1 VALRSRAANH
11 DGMTERGGGS
21 YWLLVRG
28 RGERRLEAEV
38 RRDELRAHSSTRR
51 PAVRA
56 GDRALLY
63 AAGWQVLF
71 GAARVTGDPEE
82 DPERVRWRWRFPI
95 EPEVAL
101 ADLREAPPVQAA
113 GVRTTSLGRHSY
125 IRLTEEQF
133 RAGRAAVVAAI
144 VAAGYDRIADRFAAW
159 QRGIRGSQR
168 LEWLGRL
175 LALLPAQ
182 PDVAEL
188 GVGAGVRSSRIL
200 AERGRLTGI
209 DVSEEQLNRARG
221 RLPGAR
227 LLQADLAAVDFDEAS
242 FDAVVSFYVL
252 NNLPQDE
259 LGPLLARVARWLRPG
274 GYLLATLPARENP
287 GWTGD
292 FLGAQMFFA
301 GHPPD
306 RNEELVRDAGLELL
320 DSQQETIVE
329 PAYGE
334 GTWHWV
340 LARRPG

>member
-1 VALRSRAANH
+1 MRDEAAS
-11 DGMTERGGGS
+11 GGA

-38 RRDELRAHSSTRR
+38 RPDELRAHSSTRR
-51 PAVRA
+51 PRVRA

-71 GAARVTGDPEE
+71 GVVRVAGDPEE

-101 ADLREAPPVQAA
+101 SDLREAPPVQAA
-113 GVRTTSLGRHSY
+113 GVLTSSLGRHSY

-133 RAGRAAVVAAI
+133 RAGRAAVVAAL
-144 VAAGYDRIADRFAAW
+144 VAAGYDRMADRFAAW
-159 QRGIRGSQR
+159 QREIRGSQR
-168 LEWLGRL
+168 LERLERL
-175 LALLPAQ
+175 LALLPAR
-182 PDVAEL
+182 PDVLEL

-200 AERGRLTGI
+200 AERGRLTGV
-209 DVSEEQLNRARG
+209 DVSEEQLRRARG

-227 LLQADLAAVDFDEAS
+227 LLQGDVAAVDFDEAS

-259 LGPLLARVARWLRPG
+259 LPPLLGRIARWLRPG
-274 GYLLATLPARENP
+274 GHLLASLPARHAT

-292 FLGAQMFFA
+292 WLGVPMFFA
-301 GHPPD
+301 GHAPE
-306 RNEELVRDAGLELL
+306 RNEELVRDAGLDLL
-320 DSQQETIVE
+320 DSRLETIE
-329 PAYGE
+329 SPDGAE
-334 GTWHWV
+334 TWHWV
-340 LARRPG
+340 LARRPEGAK